1 MTDKPKEET
10 TPDELME
17 HFHGSSLK
25 TIVLFTV
32 VVHAVL
38 LVGTSIPAILKAV
51 KGSDTSEMS
60 EDERIE
66 LAMSEA
72 NASLRKIAED
82 HGLKP
87 QDLSSQ
93 FGTGRRRAPKA
104 PRTTPADPGSAE
116 PDAST
121 TPGGDPDTTGTG
133 SPKSSIE
140 KELDKKADGPAVPKI
155 EDEEEDL
162 FK

>member
-1 MTDKPKEET
+1 MTDTSKDET

-25 TIVLFTV
+25 AIILFTV

-38 LVGTSIPAILKAV
+38 LVGTSLPSILKSV
-51 KGSDTSEMS
+51 TGGDTSEMS

-66 LAMSEA
+66 LAMREA
-72 NASLRKIAED
+72 NASLREIAED

-93 FGTGRRRAPKA
+93 LGTGKKRA
-104 PRTTPADPGSAE
+104 PRTPRTSPAE
-116 PDAST
+116 PAST
-121 TPGGDPDTTGTG
+121 EPGAPTPPDSPPATTDPDAE
-133 SPKSSIE
+133 KSSIE
-140 KELDKKADGPAVPKI
+140 KELEKKADGPEVPEI